1 MFMCVER
8 ERVRNGSRERKHK
21 SLPHR
26 NGRHEEKTYFFMPV
40 RVIVRWACLLVEDE
54 CSVDV
59 YSFGL
64 GEDWTAVCVQQ
75 MTPVSVLKKRLRL
88 KR

>member
-1 MFMCVER
+1 MVVVR
-8 ERVRNGSRERKHK
+8 EHK
-21 SLPHR
+21 SLPYIR

-75 MTPVSVLKKRLRL
+75 MTPVSVLKKRPR
-88 KR
+88 